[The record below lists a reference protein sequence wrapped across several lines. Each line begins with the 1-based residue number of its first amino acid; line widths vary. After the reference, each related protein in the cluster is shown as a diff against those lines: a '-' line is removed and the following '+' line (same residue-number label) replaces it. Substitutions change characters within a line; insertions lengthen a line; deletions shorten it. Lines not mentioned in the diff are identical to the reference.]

1 MKKIV
6 HIEGMSCSH
15 CAALVNIELYRIK
28 EVTNAK
34 VDVRDKTAIVTLSI
48 DIEDDLIK
56 NAVEKA
62 GYTVVDIQNMNGFH
76 YEP

>member
-6 HIEGMSCSH
+6 QIEEMSCSH

-48 DIEDDLIK
+48 DIEDSIIQ
-56 NAVEKA
+56 NAVKKA
-62 GYTVVDIQNMNGFH
+62 GYTVLDILNMNGTQ
-76 YEP
+76 YRP

>member
-15 CAALVNIELYRIK
+15 CAAMVNIELYRIK

-48 DIEDDLIK
+48 DIEDSTIR

-62 GYTVVDIQNMNGFH
+62 GYSVTNIVPTNGTL
-76 YEP
+76 Y

>member
-34 VDVRDKTAIVTLSI
+34 VDVRDKTAVVTLSI
-48 DIEDDLIK
+48 DIDDSIIR

-62 GYTVVDIQNMNGFH
+62 GYKVTDIVPTNGIL
-76 YEP
+76 Y